1 VVLWLLASRTT
12 FLGDPLKSEE
22 LPRMTSF
29 VSEWPLVFSIDVNFR
44 VLIDIFVR
52 PGDLA
57 GELWGFQ
64 IVSLLVLLIGDFPI
78 TGRLVVLRIFSLRI
92 FSMVTSLSF
101 SERGWRSLG
110 LLRYEGEGVRGRNGI
125 LLLLLLV
132 GVLL

>member
-1 VVLWLLASRTT
+1 MT

-29 VSEWPLVFSIDVNFR
+29 VSEWPLVLSIDGNFR

-52 PGDLA
+52 PGDLV
-57 GELWGFQ
+57 GDFWGFQ
-64 IVSLLVLLIGDFPI
+64 IGSLLFLLIGDFPT
-78 TGRLVVLRIFSLRI
+78 TGRLVVLRI

-110 LLRYEGEGVRGRNGI
+110 LLRYDGEGVRGRNVI

-132 GVLL
+132 GMSLLKRS